1 MNGTPL
7 SQAASAPKYEYLS
20 QAAAERALTKK
31 GYQGHQHTSVF
42 DAVGDYDTG
51 HSTGIAAVLT
61 PFWGISWL
69 FHKEFHAANIS
80 HKEDEL
86 AALLDALLFP
96 AEGGDST
103 IISSG
108 PFDIEEIGAEVKV
121 SSKVTGNS
129 FTLQG
134 PLSTLRQEW
143 KRDVREAATSTKKP
157 PSPKVVELYNKIV
170 CEEAIALYQ
179 TLADGTSD
187 WSEIGR
193 RVIELTRTIQTDV
206 SEGMK
211 REEIINSAIEK
222 LDNACPRAL
231 QDPEQANAF
240 IR

>member
-20 QAAAERALTKK
+20 QAAAERALTKR

-51 HSTGIAAVLT
+51 HSTGLAAVLT
-61 PFWGISWL
+61 PFWGVSWL
-69 FHKEFHAANIS
+69 VHKEFHAANIS

-96 AEGGDST
+96 AEGGDAA

-108 PFDIEEIGAEVKV
+108 EFDIEELGEEVKV
-121 SSKVTGNS
+121 SSKVSGNS
-129 FTLQG
+129 FTIKG
-134 PLSTLRQEW
+134 TLSILRPGW
-143 KRDVREAATSTKKP
+143 KRDVKEAATSTKKTP
-157 PSPKVVELYNKIV
+157 PPKVVELYNKIICV
-170 CEEAIALYQ
+170 EAIALYQ

-187 WSEIGR
+187 WAEIGR
-193 RVIELTRTIQTDV
+193 SVIELTRTIQTDI

-211 REEIINSAIEK
+211 REQIINSAIEK

-231 QDPEQANAF
+231 QDPEQAN
-240 IR
+240 